1 MKSCSIALLALALSG
16 CASSSKD
23 GIEAAAGYR
32 GIEELRILAKGME

>member
-1 MKSCSIALLALALSG
+1 MKPYSVALLALAIPG

-23 GIEAAAGYR
+23 ESEPSAGYR